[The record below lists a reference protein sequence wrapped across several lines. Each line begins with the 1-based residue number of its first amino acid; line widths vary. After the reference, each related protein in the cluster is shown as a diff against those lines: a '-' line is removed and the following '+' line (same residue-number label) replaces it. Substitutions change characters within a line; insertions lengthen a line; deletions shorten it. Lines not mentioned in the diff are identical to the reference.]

1 MLKNK
6 AERRRDEADKKKLAD
21 LKAANS
27 NLKKFSIAIEILCIV
42 AVGYALFT
50 VKSYRDTITFFDA
63 LPLIAVVLAT
73 IALTYANLRWHSRD
87 EKNKLSESKA
97 EEARKNSRF
106 GGFKVKD
113 NGTKNVKTEAP
124 EKDNGAEEKTD
135 SDENG
140 EN

>member
-1 MLKNK
+1 MRIYEIAKEIGVSSATVVKWANERGIDATSPISKVSGVDAETLRKAASGNSEISDLKSKREAK
-6 AERRRDEADKKKLAD
+6 AARAAELSKKRSSADKEALAAQEEADKKA
-21 LKAANS
+21 
-27 NLKKFSIAIEILCIV
+27 
-42 AVGYALFT
+42 
-50 VKSYRDTITFFDA
+50 
-63 LPLIAVVLAT
+63 
-73 IALTYANLRWHSRD
+73 
-87 EKNKLSESKA
+87 A

-113 NGTKNVKTEAP
+113 NGTKNVKTEAS